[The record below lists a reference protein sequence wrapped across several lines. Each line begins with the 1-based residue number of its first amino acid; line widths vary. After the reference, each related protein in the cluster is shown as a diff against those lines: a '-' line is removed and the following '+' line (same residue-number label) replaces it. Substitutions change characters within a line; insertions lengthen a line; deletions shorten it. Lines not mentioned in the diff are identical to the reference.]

1 MVLIAVLAAIAAGA
15 CFASAGL
22 LQQRAASTRAPDE
35 SLSPRLLADLAR
47 QPMWLG
53 GISLAVASYGFQG
66 LALANGPLSVV
77 QPLIVLEVVFALPL
91 SARINHVKMR
101 LRDWAGACM
110 VTGGLA
116 LALFMAAPSKGAPR
130 APTVPWMIVLGAV
143 GLIVVVALLLG
154 RRGHGP
160 LRASLYALAG
170 GSVMGTQSALFDTT
184 IANLEKGAVA
194 VVTSWQTYVLII
206 ASIGGMLL
214 IQSAFN
220 SGPLA
225 ASMPVIDAT
234 EPTLAVVIGLTLFG
248 EHFAPGVIRHVFS
261 GVGAVI
267 ALGGIVV
274 LDTSPT
280 TRRIRQKEKAEQ
292 KEQQEQQAEQDE
304 QEDGGGAAGAPRPG
318 EQRATG

>member
-1 MVLIAVLAAIAAGA
+1 MLIAVLAAIAAGA

-22 LQQRAASTRAPDE
+22 LQQRAASTKAPDE

-53 GISLAVASYGFQG
+53 GIGLAVASYGFQA

-91 SARINHVKMR
+91 SARLNHVRMR
-101 LRDWAGACM
+101 LRDWGGAGM

-116 LALFMAAPSKGAPR
+116 LALFMASPSKGNPR
-130 APTVPWMIVLGAV
+130 APTVPWLIVLGAV
-143 GLIVVVALLLG
+143 GAIVVVALLIG

-160 LRASLYALAG
+160 VRASLYALAG
-170 GSVMGTQSALFDTT
+170 GAVMGTQSALFDAT
-184 IANLEKGAVA
+184 IARLKEGAVPLF
-194 VVTSWQTYVLII
+194 TSWQTYVLVV

-248 EHFAPGVIRHVFS
+248 EHFAPGLFRQVIAAL
-261 GVGAVI
+261 GAVI
-267 ALGGIVV
+267 ALAGIVV

-280 TRRIRQKEKAEQ
+280 TRRIREKEKAEQ
-292 KEQQEQQAEQDE
+292 KEQEEE
-304 QEDGGGAAGAPRPG
+304 QEDGGGAGENPADAPGG
-318 EQRATG
+318 ERATG